1 MVGEARGE
9 VGAGKEVVSAGSC
22 WSVVDLL
29 ALDGDAVDRYAGLV
43 VVQLPRVDCGLTGL
57 TGLVPGSWHPPSPAP
72 LQGEGL
78 CYGDTYFRF
87 VRRTRSCVILILPQD
102 SLQYLS

>member
-1 MVGEARGE
+1 MPPFQGMDASNFKLAHPFRPYAGIAYAWAGGPKWSGRRGGE

-29 ALDGDAVDRYAGLV
+29 ALDGDAVDRYAGLG

-57 TGLVPGSWHPPSPAP
+57 VPGS
-72 LQGEGL
+72 
-78 CYGDTYFRF
+78 
-87 VRRTRSCVILILPQD
+87 
-102 SLQYLS
+102 